1 MIQSTAPIAS
11 QYPRPV
17 TTASPDRP
25 HLSQQRR
32 RRLLARTLPLALL
45 AVVAFAGGTLVGS
58 RHESAERALALRY
71 VRAWERGDY
80 GGMYALLDAASRAG
94 LSVGGFRSLYRR
106 AATAATLLGVH
117 RDGPGRAQDGA
128 FVFPLRADTRRF
140 GVLRGTLRLEV
151 STDAE
156 DLAGIAFRRRYEFP
170 GLRDGEN
177 LSSDVVMPPR
187 ATLEA
192 RDGTVLATGPERTS
206 EIGALAA
213 NVVGSVGPIPD
224 VDRPRYEALGYPDDA
239 IVGLTG
245 LERQFEDR
253 LAGTFGGTLRAGA
266 RLLKRVTA
274 AKGGSVRTSID
285 VGVEEAAVT
294 ALAGRFGGIA
304 VLRPRSGEVLALAG
318 IGYSAPQPPGSTFKI
333 VTLAAALD
341 AGIAKPGSSYP
352 IATEA
357 ILAGVTLENANGE
370 ACGGTLAEAFAES
383 CNSVFAPLGARIGAR
398 RLVATAER
406 FGFNEASDIP
416 GAPPSSIPPAAEIG
430 DDLAVGSSAIGQG
443 RVTSTPLRMAEV
455 AGAIANHGVH
465 VRPVFLRGE
474 RGQHSRAT
482 SRHTAK
488 VIRKFMLGVVE
499 HGTGAAAAIPGV
511 HVAGKTGTAELRT
524 TQPPD
529 PDDPNAAAVDPH
541 DTSDTDAWFVCFA
554 PARKPKVV
562 VAVLLVGQG
571 AGGAT
576 AAPAARTVL
585 EAAL

>member
-1 MIQSTAPIAS
+1 MSEK
-11 QYPRPV
+11 RK
-17 TTASPDRP
+17 
-25 HLSQQRR
+25 
-32 RRLLARTLPLALL
+32 RRLLARTLPLVLL
-45 AVVAFAGGTLVGS
+45 AVGAFAAGTLVGS
-58 RHESAERALALRY
+58 RHDSAERALAQRY
-71 VRAWERGDY
+71 VRAWERGDF
-80 GGMYALLDAASRAG
+80 GGMYALLDAPSRAG
-94 LSVGGFRSLYRR
+94 LSAGGFRSLYRR
-106 AATAATLLGVH
+106 GADTATLLGI
-117 RDGPGRAQDGA
+117 RPDGPVRVQDGDV
-128 FVFPLRADTRRF
+128 VFPLQAQTRRF

-156 DLAGIAFRRRYEFP
+156 GTPGIVFRRRYVFP
-170 GLRDGEN
+170 GLRDGEE
-177 LSSDVVMPPR
+177 LSSEVFMPPR
-187 ATLEA
+187 ADLKA

-206 EIGALAA
+206 DIGALAV

-224 VDRPRYEALGYPDDA
+224 AERPRYDALGYPDDA

-253 LAGTFGGTLRAGA
+253 LAGTFGGTLRAGP

-274 AKGGSVRTSID
+274 HQGGAVRTSID
-285 VGVEEAAVT
+285 VDVEEAAVT

-304 VLRPRSGEVLALAG
+304 VLRPRTGEVLALAG

-341 AGIAKPGSSYP
+341 AGIARARSSYP

-357 ILAGVTLENANGE
+357 ILAGVALENANGE

-383 CNSVFAPLGARIGAR
+383 CNSVFAPLGARLGAR
-398 RLVATAER
+398 RLVAAAER

-465 VRPVFLRGE
+465 VRPVFERGE
-474 RGQHSRAT
+474 HGRRSRAT
-482 SRHTAK
+482 SRHTAR

-499 HGTGAAAAIPGV
+499 HGTGAAAAIPGI

-529 PDDPNAAAVDPH
+529 ADDPNAAPVDPS

>member
-1 MIQSTAPIAS
+1 L
-11 QYPRPV
+11 

-25 HLSQQRR
+25 HLSEQRR

-45 AVVAFAGGTLVGS
+45 AVAAFAVGTLVGA
-58 RHESAERALALRY
+58 RHDSAERALALRY

-80 GGMYALLDAASRAG
+80 GGMYALLDAASRRTV
-94 LSVGGFRSLYRR
+94 SDGGFSSLYRR
-106 AATAATLLGVH
+106 GADAATLLRVR
-117 RDGPGRAQDGA
+117 RDGPVRSDGDAFTFPMRAE
-128 FVFPLRADTRRF
+128 TRRF
-140 GVLRGTLRLEV
+140 GVLRGTLRVEV
-151 STDAE
+151 SSDE
-156 DLAGIAFRRRYEFP
+156 DEVPGIVFRRRYVFP
-170 GLRDGEN
+170 GLRDGEV
-177 LSSDVVMPPR
+177 LASHVITPPR
-187 ATLEA
+187 ADLQA
-192 RDGTVLATGPERTS
+192 RDGTVLATGPDRTS

-213 NVVGSVGPIPD
+213 NIVGSVGPIPETE
-224 VDRPRYEALGYPDDA
+224 RPRYEALGYPDDA

-253 LAGTFGGTLRAGA
+253 LAGTFGGTLRAGG
-266 RLLKRVTA
+266 RLLKQVTA
-274 AKGGSVRTSID
+274 RKGEAVRTSID
-285 VGVEEAAVT
+285 VDVEEAAVT

-304 VLRPRSGEVLALAG
+304 VMKPRTGEVLALAG

-341 AGIAKPGSSYP
+341 AKIARPKSTYP

-357 ILAGVTLENANGE
+357 VLAGVTLQNANGE

-383 CNSVFAPLGARIGAR
+383 CNSVFAPLGARLGAR
-398 RLVATAER
+398 RLVAAAER

-455 AGAIANHGVH
+455 AGTIANHGMH
-465 VRPVFLRGE
+465 ARPVFLRGE
-474 RGQHSRAT
+474 HGHRSRAT
-482 SRHTAK
+482 SRHTAR

-529 PDDPNAAAVDPH
+529 ADDPNAPPPDPS

>member
-1 MIQSTAPIAS
+1 
-11 QYPRPV
+11 V
-17 TTASPDRP
+17 TQTSPE
-25 HLSQQRR
+25 RR
-32 RRLLARTLPLALL
+32 HFSERRKRRLLARTLPLALL
-45 AVVAFAGGTLVGS
+45 AVVAFAAGTLVGAGG
-58 RHESAERALALRY
+58 ESAERALALRY

-80 GGMYALLDAASRAG
+80 GGMYALLDARSRATV
-94 LSVGGFRSLYRR
+94 STGGFRSLYRR
-106 AATAATLLGVH
+106 GGDAATLLQVR
-117 RDGPGRAQDGA
+117 RDGPVRASDDA
-128 FVFPLRADTRRF
+128 FAFPMRAETRRF
-140 GVLRGTLRLEV
+140 GVLRGTLRVEV
-151 STDAE
+151 STDEQDAP
-156 DLAGIAFRRRYEFP
+156 GIVFRRRYIFP
-170 GLRDGEN
+170 GLRDGEE
-177 LSSDVVMPPR
+177 LTSEVVIPPR
-187 ATLEA
+187 ADLEA
-192 RDGTVLATGPERTS
+192 RDGTVLATGPDRTS
-206 EIGALAA
+206 DTGALAA

-224 VDRPRYEALGYPDDA
+224 ADRQRYAALGYPGDA
-239 IVGLTG
+239 IVGVTG

-266 RLLKRVTA
+266 RVLKQVTERQ
-274 AKGGSVRTSID
+274 GGPVRTSID
-285 VGVEEAAVT
+285 VDVEEAAVA

-304 VLRPRSGEVLALAG
+304 VLKPRTGEVLALAG

-341 AGIAKPGSSYP
+341 AKVAKPKSSYP
-352 IATEA
+352 FATQA
-357 ILAGVTLENANGE
+357 VLAGVTLQNANGE
-370 ACGGTLAEAFAES
+370 SCGGTLAEAFAES
-383 CNSVFAPLGARIGAR
+383 CNSVFAPLGAKLGAR
-398 RLVATAER
+398 RLVAAAER

-474 RGQHSRAT
+474 RGHRSRAT
-482 SRHTAK
+482 KRHTAK
-488 VIRKFMLGVVE
+488 VITTFMRGVVE

-529 PDDPNAAAVDPH
+529 ADDPNAPPVDPN
-541 DTSDTDAWFVCFA
+541 DTSDTDAWFVAFA
-554 PARKPKVV
+554 PARRAKVV

>member
-1 MIQSTAPIAS
+1 MSEK
-11 QYPRPV
+11 RK
-17 TTASPDRP
+17 
-25 HLSQQRR
+25 
-32 RRLLARTLPLALL
+32 RRLFARTLPLALL
-45 AVVAFAGGTLVGS
+45 AVAAFAGGTLVGS
-58 RHESAERALALRY
+58 RHESPERALALRY
-71 VRAWERGDY
+71 VHAWERGDY
-80 GGMYALLDAASRAG
+80 GGMYALLDEGSRAS
-94 LSVGGFRSLYRR
+94 LSSGGFRSLYRR
-106 AATAATLLGVH
+106 GADAATLLDI
-117 RDGPGRAQDGA
+117 RPDGPVRAQGGA
-128 FVFPLRADTRRF
+128 FVFPLRAETRRF

-151 STDAE
+151 ATDAE
-156 DLAGIAFRRRYEFP
+156 NVPGIVFRRRYVFP
-170 GLRDGEN
+170 GLRDGEELN
-177 LSSDVVMPPR
+177 SDVVMPPR
-187 ATLEA
+187 AEIQA

-213 NVVGSVGPIPD
+213 NVVGSVGPIPEAE
-224 VDRPRYEALGYPDDA
+224 RARYDALGYPDDA

-253 LAGTFGGTLRAGA
+253 LAGTFGGTLRAGP
-266 RLLKRVTA
+266 RLLKRVTEA
-274 AKGGSVRTSID
+274 QGGAVRTSID
-285 VGVEEAAVT
+285 VGIEEAAVT

-304 VLRPRSGEVLALAG
+304 VLKPRTGEVLGLAG

-341 AGIAKPGSSYP
+341 AGIAKPRSSYP

-357 ILAGVTLENANGE
+357 ILAGVALENANGE

-383 CNSVFAPLGARIGAR
+383 CNSVFAPLGARLGAR

-416 GAPPSSIPPAAEIG
+416 GAPPSSIPPAGEIG

-465 VRPVFLRGE
+465 VRPVFLRGAHG
-474 RGQHSRAT
+474 RRSRAT
-482 SRHTAK
+482 SRRTAR

-511 HVAGKTGTAELRT
+511 HVAGKTGTAELRS

-529 PDDPNAAAVDPH
+529 AEDPDAPPVDPH